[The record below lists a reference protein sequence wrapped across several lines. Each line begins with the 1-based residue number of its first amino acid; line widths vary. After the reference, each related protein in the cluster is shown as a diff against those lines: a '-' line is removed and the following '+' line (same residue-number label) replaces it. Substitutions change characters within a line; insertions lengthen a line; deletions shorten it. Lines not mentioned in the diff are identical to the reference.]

1 MCSATR
7 VVAAEQPG
15 RSACPV
21 IYALY
26 FVALAAILCGM
37 ARKTHFRDRW
47 RRRMKRRALPGTPPG
62 TLSVDP
68 EAPRPVIRL
77 MAYGPERFIERDISD
92 VDELRQFVGH
102 WPVCWVNVDGLGDA
116 VTLEQLAAMFQLHPL
131 AMEDVVNTHQRAKVD
146 QFGELTFIVAQMVQ
160 LTDHFESEQVGLF
173 LGPNF
178 VVTFQERPGWDCL
191 EPVRDRIRKRVQRV
205 REAGSGYLTYAILD
219 AVIDHYFP
227 VLEAYGER
235 LEALEDRIVG
245 QPERGVVA
253 EVHGVK
259 RELLYLRRTIWPQ
272 REALNTLV
280 RDDIPHISAETRLY
294 LRDVYDHAVRIIDLV
309 ETYREVCSD
318 LMDLYLSS
326 ISNRMNE
333 IMKVLTVISTIFIPL
348 TFVVGVYGMNFNTAA
363 SAWNMPELNWPFGYP
378 LCLALMAVI
387 TVVQFIFFRRK
398 GWIGGPRESSDKS

>member
-1 MCSATR
+1 MSR
-7 VVAAEQPG
+7 KNHI
-15 RSACPV
+15 RSS
-21 IYALY
+21 
-26 FVALAAILCGM
+26 
-37 ARKTHFRDRW
+37 W
-47 RRRMKRRALPGTPPG
+47 RRKMKRRTQPGAPPG
-62 TLSVDP
+62 TLTVDP
-68 EAPRPVIRL
+68 AAPRPVIRL
-77 MAYGPERFIERDISD
+77 MAYGPDRFIERDIAH
-92 VDELRQFVGH
+92 VDELREFVGH

-116 VTLEQLAAMFQLHPL
+116 LTLERLADLFQLHPL

-146 QFGELTFIVAQMVQ
+146 QFGELTFIVTHMVE
-160 LTDHFESEQVGLF
+160 LTDHFESEQVSLF

-178 VVTFQERPGWDCL
+178 VITFQERPGWDCL
-191 EPVRDRIRKRVQRV
+191 EPVRDRIRKQVLRV
-205 REAGSGYLTYAILD
+205 REAGPGYLTYAILD

-235 LEALEDRIVG
+235 LESLEDKIVG
-245 QPERGVVA
+245 QPGRGVVG
-253 EVHGVK
+253 EVHAVK
-259 RELLYLRRTIWPQ
+259 RELLYLRRAIWPQ

-348 TFVVGVYGMNFNTAA
+348 TFIVGVYGMNFNTAA
-363 SAWNMPELNWPFGYP
+363 SPWNMPELNWHFGYP

-387 TVVQFIFFRRK
+387 TVGQFVFFWRK
-398 GWIGGPRESSDKS
+398 GWIGGTRESSNNL

>member
-1 MCSATR
+1 MS
-7 VVAAEQPG
+7 
-15 RSACPV
+15 
-21 IYALY
+21 
-26 FVALAAILCGM
+26 
-37 ARKTHFRDRW
+37 RKNHFRAAW
-47 RRRMKRRALPGTPPG
+47 RRRLKRRAQPGAAPG
-62 TLSVDP
+62 TLTVDP
-68 EAPRPVIRL
+68 EAPRPVIKL
-77 MAYGPERFIERDISD
+77 MAYGPERFVERDIAH
-92 VDELRQFVGH
+92 VDDLREFVGH

-116 VTLEQLAAMFQLHPL
+116 LTLERLAALFQLHPL

-146 QFGELTFIVAQMVQ
+146 QFGELTFIVTHMVE
-160 LTDHFESEQVGLF
+160 LSDHFQTEQVSLF

-178 VVTFQERPGWDCL
+178 VITFQERPGWDCL
-191 EPVRDRIRKRVQRV
+191 EPVRERIRKQVMRV
-205 REAGSGYLTYAILD
+205 REAGPGYLTYAILD

-245 QPERGVVA
+245 RPERGVVT
-253 EVHGVK
+253 EVHSVK
-259 RELLYLRRTIWPQ
+259 RELLYLRRAIWPQ
-272 REALNTLV
+272 RESLNTLV

-348 TFVVGVYGMNFNTAA
+348 TFVVGVYGMNFNTQV
-363 SAWNMPELNWPFGYP
+363 SPWNMPELNWYFGYP

-387 TVVQFIFFRRK
+387 TVGQFVFFWRK
-398 GWIGGPRESSDKS
+398 GWIGGSREQPDNS